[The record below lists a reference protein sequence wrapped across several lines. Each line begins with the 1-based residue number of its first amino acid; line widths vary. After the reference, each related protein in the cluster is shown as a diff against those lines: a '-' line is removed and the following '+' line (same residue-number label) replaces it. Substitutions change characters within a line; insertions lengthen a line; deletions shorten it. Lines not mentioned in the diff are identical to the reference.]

1 MKIIKPFIKLYFLFS
16 ILLMLGISFSLVVYQ
31 WGDSMSFLESIGLS
45 REFFVSEM
53 NILGTEMSLIELLI
67 RIWVFNLGFSGFLA
81 VTVYAVEEE
90 MGFTSK
96 TAMYALICN
105 LVFAL
110 LVIILLRKV
119 LGKKALG
126 LGVI

>member
-16 ILLMLGISFSLVVYQ
+16 ILLMLMISFSFIVYQ
-31 WGDSMSFLESIGLS
+31 WGDSMTFLDSIGLS
-45 REFFVSEM
+45 REFFVIDRTILGQEM
-53 NILGTEMSLIELLI
+53 NVISLML

-81 VTVYAVEEE
+81 VTVYAIEEE

-105 LVFAL
+105 LFFAL
-110 LVIILLRKV
+110 LLILLLRKF
-119 LGKKALG
+119 LGKKSMG
-126 LGVI
+126 LGII